1 LLRPNG
7 CRKVDV
13 VVFGGGP
20 AGTAVALAL
29 VKRGHSVA
37 VIERSDYRTPR
48 IGETLPPA
56 IKQLLVRLGI
66 WEQFLAEKHLPS
78 FGIRSAW
85 GANRLRDND
94 FIFNPYGAGWH
105 VDRAR
110 FDEMFA
116 RCAQDAGAR
125 IYRGVTVCHVQGN
138 DRGWQIQISCGKR
151 SRRFATRFAVDA
163 TGRAAW
169 FARKRG
175 APRLTV
181 DRLLGVVG
189 FFPKTSRAPSHD
201 ASTLIEAVEHGWWYS
216 AVLPDS
222 QFVVAYM
229 TDADLYAVAQRQRTG
244 SWLGQ
249 LESTTYTRCRLADC
263 ALASSP
269 RIVAANS
276 FRLDQV
282 DHGNWLAI
290 GDAAMAFD
298 PLSGQGIYKALQS
311 AVAGAE
317 SIERYFKGRSS
328 ALGEYAVTAEQDFD
342 RYLLTRSAFYS
353 KERRWPDSTFWR
365 RRIS

>member
-1 LLRPNG
+1 
-7 CRKVDV
+7 
-13 VVFGGGP
+13 
-20 AGTAVALAL
+20 L
-29 VKRGHSVA
+29 VKRGYSAA
-37 VIERSDYRTPR
+37 VIERSDYRSPR

-56 IKQLLVRLGI
+56 IKQLFVRLGV

-116 RCAQDAGAR
+116 RCAEEGGAR
-125 IYRGVTVCHVQGN
+125 LYRRAKVCNLQG
-138 DRGWQIQISCGKR
+138 DDQDWKIQFSCGNR
-151 SRRFATRFAVDA
+151 LRRLQTKFAVDA

-175 APRLTV
+175 ARRLPA

-189 FFPKTSRAPSHD
+189 FFTKHSRAPSTD
-201 ASTLIEAVEHGWWYS
+201 TSTLIEAVEHGWWYS

-222 QFVVAYM
+222 RLVIAYM
-229 TDADLYAVAQRQRTG
+229 TDADLYATAQKQA
-244 SWLGQ
+244 SQYWLGQ
-249 LESTTYTRCRLADC
+249 LESTTHTRSRLTGY
-263 ALASSP
+263 ALPSSP
-269 RIVAANS
+269 RVVAANS
-276 FRLDQV
+276 FRLDRV
-282 DHGNWLAI
+282 EHGNWLAI

-311 AVAGAE
+311 ALAGAD
-317 SIERYFKGRSS
+317 SIERYFKGGGL
-328 ALGEYAVTAEQDFD
+328 ALREDAVTAEQNFH
-342 RYLLTRSAFYS
+342 RYLLARSAFYS

>member
-1 LLRPNG
+1 LLRPNR

-13 VVFGGGP
+13 LVFGGGP
-20 AGTAVALAL
+20 AGAALALAL
-29 VKRGHSVA
+29 VKRGYSA
-37 VIERSDYRTPR
+37 AIIERSDYRSPR

-78 FGIRSAW
+78 FGTRSAW

-116 RCAQDAGAR
+116 RCAEEAGAC
-125 IYRGVTVCHVQGN
+125 IYRRAKVCSVQEN
-138 DRGWQIQISCGKR
+138 NQGWQIQFSGGNR
-151 SRRFATRFAVDA
+151 LRRLETRFAVDA

-169 FARKRG
+169 LARKRG
-175 APRLTV
+175 ARRLTV

-189 FFPKTSRAPSHD
+189 FFAKHSSAPSPD
-201 ASTLIEAVEHGWWYS
+201 TSTLIEAVEHGWWYS

-222 QFVVAYM
+222 RLVVAYM
-229 TDADLYAVAQRQRTG
+229 TDADLYATAQKQASDYWLRQ
-244 SWLGQ
+244 LA
-249 LESTTYTRCRLADC
+249 STTYTRSRLTGY
-263 ALASSP
+263 ALASCR

-276 FRLDQV
+276 FRLDRV
-282 DHGNWLAI
+282 GHDNWLAI

-311 AVAGAE
+311 ALGGAD
-317 SIERYFKGRSS
+317 SIERYFKGRNS
-328 ALGEYAVTAEQDFD
+328 ALREYAVTAEQNFD

-353 KERRWPDSTFWR
+353 RERRWPDSNFWR